1 MSRCEFSLVITQAN
15 FLCGFELE
23 LPIKQEQ

>member
-1 MSRCEFSLVITQAN
+1 MGRCEFSLVITQAN
-15 FLCGFELE
+15 VFCGFELE